1 MPRSSTPKRDKAD
14 GDRTMTQQARPKKR
28 TSKTST
34 AKSPNSSIAKAS
46 TDPSAIDGG
55 GNAPVAK
62 LSKTEF
68 ASKLRAATEGDES
81 QLAFVKA
88 TLAKTPELVEAAG
101 NPSAHAEAVWFRRYA
116 GSNLLT
122 REALNLKAEHLKREL
137 LGAQSSPLER
147 LLVDRVVI
155 CWLQV
160 SFHDGIE
167 AGSVDRSLRQ
177 AEFDMKRQES
187 MHRRYLR
194 AIRTLAEVRRL
205 ERPALQVNI
214 AENQVNLGGTVAGP

>member
-1 MPRSSTPKRDKAD
+1 
-14 GDRTMTQQARPKKR
+14 MTQQTRPKKR
-28 TSKTST
+28 TSMTST

-46 TDPSAIDGG
+46 TDPSEIDGG
-55 GNAPVAK
+55 ARAPVAK

-68 ASKLRAATEGDES
+68 ASKLRAATEGDEA

-101 NPSAHAEAVWFRRYA
+101 NPGAHIEAAWARRYA
-116 GSNLLT
+116 GRDVLT
-122 REALNLKAEHLKREL
+122 REALKLKAEHLKREL

-147 LLVDRVVI
+147 LLVDRVLI

-167 AGSVDRSLRQ
+167 ASPGDRSLHQ

-187 MHRRYLR
+187 IQRRYLR
-194 AIRTLAEVRRL
+194 AVRTLAEVRRL
-205 ERPALQVNI
+205 LRPLVQVNI
-214 AENQVNLGGTVAGP
+214 AQNQVNVGGASVAPGINASGRAATV